1 MTDEKPE
8 RIDVTAATVME
19 IHGLSP
25 EEMIAAAT
33 CYQGY
38 MAIARVLLETPPPPP
53 AIHFLRALGR
63 IGLETPPGSDWGRT
77 MQRDVLKTLER
88 LGIEPFSREELR
100 ADVADQA
107 QRVAARLVA
116 EQEARPN

>member
-1 MTDEKPE
+1 MTDEDPE
-8 RIDVTAATVME
+8 RIDATAQTVME

-25 EEMIAAAT
+25 DELVAAVT

-63 IGLETPPGSDWGRT
+63 IGMETPPTSDWGRT
-77 MQRDVLKTLER
+77 MQRDVLKTLGR
-88 LGIEPFSREELR
+88 LAVEPFSREELR
-100 ADVADQA
+100 ADVAEQA
-107 QRVAARLVA
+107 RNVAAHLAA
-116 EQEARPN
+116 EREARPN